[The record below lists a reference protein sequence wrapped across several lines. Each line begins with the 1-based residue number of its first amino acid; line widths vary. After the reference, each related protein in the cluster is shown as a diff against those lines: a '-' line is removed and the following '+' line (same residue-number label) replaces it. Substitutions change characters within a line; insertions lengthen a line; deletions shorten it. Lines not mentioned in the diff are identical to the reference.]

1 MDVSTRDNISYGT
14 VMMPPNHSKGDE
26 INKEGGSDS
35 SKAATSSC
43 DAADSTNQVEKLN
56 DSELYEI
63 PNSLELGATSMA
75 SGRNEEQSYIYY

>member
-1 MDVSTRDNISYGT
+1 MT
-14 VMMPPNHSKGDE
+14 
-26 INKEGGSDS
+26 DS

-63 PNSLELGATSMA
+63 PNSLELGATS